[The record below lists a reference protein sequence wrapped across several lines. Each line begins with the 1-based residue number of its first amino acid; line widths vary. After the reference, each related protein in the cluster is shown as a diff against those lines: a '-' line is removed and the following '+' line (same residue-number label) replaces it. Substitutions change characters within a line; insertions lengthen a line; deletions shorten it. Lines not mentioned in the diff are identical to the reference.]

1 MDLPLVI
8 TYSVEVYFTKWKYP
22 QHYSAVFSGFCCN
35 SNLSA
40 SAARYIKLRDHA
52 HITSSLIYN
61 PQSGS
66 YPILDYFMLQHCG
79 MKNLKK
85 WANFS
90 KYDPPLPLKSDHL
103 ICIWSL

>member
-35 SNLSA
+35 RNQST

-52 HITSSLIYN
+52 HITSSHILYS

-66 YPILDYFMLQHCG
+66 HTII
-79 MKNLKK
+79 KK
-85 WANFS
+85 SKSNFGLLHATEPWNE
-90 KYDPPLPLKSDHL
+90 KFEKMGKFFQ
-103 ICIWSL
+103 I